1 MSGLLGRLLRS
12 PLERLERVLR
22 ETGKVEKLRL
32 LLERFPH
39 VLDVHNLVFKG
50 GFSALQLC
58 SLHGH
63 AACVAYLISQQR
75 VNVHH
80 VNPLDNST
88 ALHVGACGG
97 SLEVVQAL
105 VELGNANV
113 NCVTEMGFTPLHYAV
128 LGGKTDV
135 YVYLISTGLVDVSF
149 RNSDGITPLLLASRS
164 GQLKPVQYLIE
175 FAAVNIEEC
184 DNNGCTSLHYAC
196 SGGCHA
202 LVMYLVGSGALATAR
217 DAKGRLPVD
226 LTKDAAIKTLLAGGA
241 AGGGGHSFHAE
252 FLRSAGGESFRSRDQ
267 GSSPRTSIASTLE
280 GDRETGTLTTD
291 STYKYKVVDSI
302 YSKLQVVC
310 KSGQVSELESIVTR
324 RPDLNSLEFPGGW
337 GCLHLCAQH
346 NQVQC
351 LDLLLFKTNVDIDKE
366 NKTNGVTALHIAC
379 RNNCL
384 PGIKVLLRGKNNI
397 KANVNC
403 RTFKGKVPLHFAV
416 MHGDKSTCAYLLA
429 QKADTFAQDVN
440 GRTAL
445 MYAVRR
451 RDLSIV
457 ELLMQYHADARIRD
471 VKGRSAI
478 DVARSR
484 GFTDVVEKLGNDRT
498 SAAGGIFGFLMGDSI
513 PVKTQDDP
521 RGGEHVVDHIPPSMP
536 LPVSVTKNVVGE
548 ESDSDNDAWGDSSSG
563 CGFDDAS
570 SDEEDDFRRNERPA
584 VAVQAAADGN
594 SLLDPWLNVKKSDV
608 AQRTLHLRK
617 QKNEEDYFV

>member
-22 ETGKVEKLRL
+22 ETGKVEKLKL

-39 VLDVHNLVFKG
+39 VLDVHSLVFKG

-202 LVMYLVGSGALATAR
+202 LVMYLVGSGALATTR

-226 LTKDAAIKTLLAGGA
+226 LTKDAAIKTLLVGGA
-241 AGGGGHSFHAE
+241 AGGGGFHAE
-252 FLRSAGGESFRSRDQ
+252 FLRSAGGESFRSREG

-337 GCLHLCAQH
+337 GCLHLCAQN

-351 LDLLLFKTNVDIDKE
+351 LELLLFKTNVDIDKE
-366 NKTNGVTALHIAC
+366 NTTNGVTALHIAC

-384 PGIKVLLRGKNNI
+384 PAIKVLLRGKNKI

-403 RTFKGKVPLHFAV
+403 RTFKGKVPLHFSV
-416 MHGDKSTCAYLLA
+416 MHGDKTTCAYLLA

-457 ELLMQYHADARIRD
+457 ELLMQYNADATIRD

-484 GFTDVVEKLGNDRT
+484 GFTDVFALLSKDQT
-498 SAAGGIFGFLMGDSI
+498 SVAAGFFGLLMGASLGEA
-513 PVKTQDDP
+513 KTQNDL
-521 RGGEHVVDHIPPSMP
+521 RGGEHADHIPHSMP
-536 LPVSVTKNVVGE
+536 PSTSSKHVVGE
-548 ESDSDNDAWGDSSSG
+548 ESDSDYDAWGDSSSG
-563 CGFDDAS
+563 CGFDDVS
-570 SDEEDDFRRNERPA
+570 SDEDDDFRKTERPA
-584 VAVQAAADGN
+584 VAGGN
-594 SLLDPWLNVKKSDV
+594 SLPDPWISVKSDAV
-608 AQRTLHLRK
+608 ARGNQHHRK
-617 QKNEEDYFV
+617 QNNEEDYFV